1 MTTAQSNIEERVSR
15 LEGEYGHLATKAD
28 VESLRGDV
36 RTEIADLRGELRGLK
51 WTLGVAIGAMAVGLA
66 VLQVVLKY
74 VA

>member
-36 RTEIADLRGELRGLK
+36 RAEIADLRGELRGLK

>member
-36 RTEIADLRGELRGLK
+36 RAEVADLRGELRGLK